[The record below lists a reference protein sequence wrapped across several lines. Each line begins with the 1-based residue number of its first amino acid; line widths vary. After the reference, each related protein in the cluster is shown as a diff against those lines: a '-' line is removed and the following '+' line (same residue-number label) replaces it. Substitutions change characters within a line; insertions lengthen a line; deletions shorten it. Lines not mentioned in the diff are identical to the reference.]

1 MKVAITGTIG
11 SGKTFVSDYLRSKD
25 LFVFDCDK
33 YNAYLL
39 EKNNDVLN
47 KILESFPNSVNH
59 LCIDKKA
66 LANEVFSNE
75 DKRKKLES
83 IMHPYIIN
91 KINEEADQR
100 DLFIAEV
107 PLLFE
112 AGLESFF
119 DVIILIVANE
129 KLLHLRLNEKGYS
142 DEDIKR
148 RMSSQLPIEIKMKRA
163 TEIIYNNG
171 SFLDLYNEID
181 KLICKYDWE

>member
-25 LFVFDCDK
+25 LYVFDCDK

-39 EKNNDVLN
+39 DTNNDVLN
-47 KILESFPNSVNH
+47 KILDSFPKSVNH
-59 LCIDKKA
+59 LCINKKM
-66 LANEVFSNE
+66 LAKEVFNND

-83 IMHPYIIN
+83 IMHPYIID
-91 KINEEADQR
+91 KIKEEASLH

-119 DVIILIVANE
+119 DIIILIVAND
-129 KLLHLRLNEKGYS
+129 KISRLRLNEKGYS
-142 DEDIKR
+142 DEDIKS
-148 RMSSQLPIEIKMKRA
+148 RMASQLPIEIKMKRA
-163 TEIIYNNG
+163 NEIIYNNG